1 LEILPVKASSTLNF
15 NYLFRVSLLALSIV
29 LSLIYL
35 AHLLF
40 PDVETSKQ
48 RRKLSLYQQQ
58 AQSVEAIAL
67 GTSHSRGLYFPAL
80 NLKGF
85 NFHDSGGD
93 IEELEMKA
101 SYFLKKSPQL
111 KTIFTAV
118 SPGTLAI
125 SQRYIA
131 PNYSTRLLIVASN
144 TPLSIEGFLFAHEAS
159 ISLFIDQL
167 ISIRKLR
174 NGFDKLIK
182 PLFSNGTNTG
192 KCFSQVD
199 YKTINEKYSVRVED
213 DLFNDYI
220 KYTIH
225 SSCMKAQVEK
235 TVLKH
240 LKMIKDSHEKEP
252 GIVEHNMQRLI
263 NVADKL
269 SKRGGKLV
277 LVVMPMTKDY
287 YQSTQIQT
295 LVPEHFAQLA
305 TLEKHPNIEVY
316 DFHDYF
322 YDKTITDKNYYF
334 HDGDHLAITGAIE
347 FSKVLLESVIE

>member
-1 LEILPVKASSTLNF
+1 
-15 NYLFRVSLLALSIV
+15 
-29 LSLIYL
+29 
-35 AHLLF
+35 
-40 PDVETSKQ
+40 
-48 RRKLSLYQQQ
+48 
-58 AQSVEAIAL
+58 
-67 GTSHSRGLYFPAL
+67 
-80 NLKGF
+80 LKGF

-101 SYFLKKSPQL
+101 RVFLKKSPQL

-118 SPGTLAI
+118 SPGTLVI

-131 PNYSTRLLIVASN
+131 PNYPTRLLNVASN
-144 TPLSIEGFLFAHEAS
+144 TPESIERFLFAHEAS
-159 ISLFIDQL
+159 IGLFIDQF

-174 NGFDKLIK
+174 NSFDKLIK
-182 PLFSNGTNTG
+182 PIFSNGTNTG
-192 KCFSQVD
+192 KCFSLVD
-199 YKTINEKYSVRVED
+199 YKIINEKYSVRVED

-225 SSCMKAQVEK
+225 PSCMKNHVEK
-235 TVLKH
+235 TILKH
-240 LKMIKDSHEKEP
+240 LKMIKDSIEKEP
-252 GIVEHNMQRLI
+252 HIVEHNMQRLI
-263 NVADKL
+263 NVANML

-287 YQSTQIQT
+287 YQSTQIQA

-305 TLEKHPNIEVY
+305 NLERHPNIEVY

-322 YDKTITDKNYYF
+322 YDKTVTGKNYYF

-347 FSKVLLESVIE
+347 FSNTLKLVMKQ

>member
-1 LEILPVKASSTLNF
+1 VKASSTLNF
-15 NYLFRVSLLALSIV
+15 NYLFRVGLLALLIV

-40 PDVETSKQ
+40 PNVQISKQ
-48 RRKLSLYQQQ
+48 KRKLLSYQQQ
-58 AQSVEAIAL
+58 AQSVEAVAL

-80 NLKGF
+80 HLKGY

-101 SYFLKKSPQL
+101 RVFLKKSPEL

-131 PNYSTRLLIVASN
+131 PNYPTRLLTIASN
-144 TPLSIEGFLFAHEAS
+144 TPLSIESFLYAHEAT
-159 ISLFIDQL
+159 IGLFIDQFIL
-167 ISIRKLR
+167 IRKLR
-174 NGFDKLIK
+174 NGFDQLIK
-182 PLFSNGTNTG
+182 PWFSNGMNTG
-192 KCFSQVD
+192 KCFSKVNYQA
-199 YKTINEKYSVRVED
+199 INKKYSVRVED

-220 KYTIH
+220 KYRIHPSCLKDYVKKTI
-225 SSCMKAQVEK
+225 VR
-235 TVLKH
+235 H
-240 LKMIKDSHEKEP
+240 LKMIKDSVEKEP
-252 GIVEHNMQRLI
+252 NIVEHNKQRLI
-263 NVADKL
+263 NVANL
-269 SKRGGKLV
+269 LAKRGGKLI

-287 YQSTQIQT
+287 YQSTQIQA
-295 LVPEHFAQLA
+295 LVPEHFTQLA
-305 TLEKHPNIEVY
+305 KLEQHPNIEVY

-322 YDKTITDKNYYF
+322 YNKTVRGKNYYF

-347 FSKVLLESVIE
+347 FSQALKLAMEK

>member
-1 LEILPVKASSTLNF
+1 MEILPVKASSTLNF

>member
-1 LEILPVKASSTLNF
+1 MKALSTLNF
-15 NYLFRVSLLALSIV
+15 NYLFRVGLLVVAIV

-35 AHLLF
+35 AHLFF
-40 PDVETSKQ
+40 PHVEISKQ
-48 RRKLSLYQQQ
+48 KRKLALYQQQ

-67 GTSHSRGLYFPAL
+67 GTSHSRGLYFPVF

-93 IEELEMKA
+93 IEELEMKV
-101 SYFLKKSPQL
+101 SVFLKKSPKL

-131 PNYSTRLLIVASN
+131 PNYPTRLLTVASN
-144 TPLSIEGFLFAHEAS
+144 TPLSIESFLFAHEAS
-159 ISLFIDQL
+159 ISLFIDEF

-182 PLFSNGTNTG
+182 PLFSNGMNTG
-192 KCFSQVD
+192 KCFSLVN
-199 YKTINEKYSVRVED
+199 YKMINEKYSVSVED

-220 KYTIH
+220 KYRIH
-225 SSCMKAQVEK
+225 PSCMKDHVEK
-235 TVLKH
+235 TILKH
-240 LKMIKDSHEKEP
+240 LKMIKDSFEKEP
-252 GIVEHNMQRLI
+252 DIVKHNSQRLI

-269 SKRGGKLV
+269 SKRQGKLV
-277 LVVMPMTKDY
+277 LIVMPMTKAY
-287 YQSTQIQT
+287 YQSAHIQA

-305 TLEKHPNIEVY
+305 QLGKHPNIEVY

-322 YDKTITDKNYYF
+322 YDKTVAGKNYYF

-347 FSKVLLESVIE
+347 FSKGLMQSVTE